1 MTAYKHILSENN
13 DGICRITLNQPE
25 KRNPLALA
33 AIEEILDALDD
44 AGENDEVRV
53 VIITGAGSA
62 FSAGGDLDELRR
74 SLSASA
80 WANRKIGSLH
90 AELHVRIRSME
101 KPVIAAVNGPATG
114 GGCGLVAVCDLAIA
128 SDRAKFGTT
137 EVNVGIFPMAILAS
151 MYRAIGRKKTVE
163 LAFTGAIIGAAEA
176 ERIGLVNRV
185 VSHEHLEEHVMELA
199 MRLASR
205 SRVSISIG
213 KTAVNLVEDMG
224 FDQAMA
230 YAIQTNS
237 VLFSTE
243 DVVEGTTA
251 FVEKRAPIWRDR

>member
-1 MTAYKHILSENN
+1 MTTYNYILSDSK
-13 DGICRITLNQPE
+13 DGICRITLNQPD

-33 AIEEILDALDD
+33 TIEEILEALDS
-44 AGENDEVRV
+44 AEKNDEVRV
-53 VIITGAGSA
+53 IVITGAGSA
-62 FSAGGDLDELRR
+62 FSSGGDLDELRK

-80 WANRKIGSLH
+80 WSHRKTGSLH
-90 AELHVRIRSME
+90 AKLHVRIRTIE
-101 KPVIAAVNGPATG
+101 KPIIAAVNGPATG

-137 EVNVGIFPMAILAS
+137 EVNVGLFPMAILAS

-185 VSHEHLEEHVMELA
+185 VSHEQLDEHVMDLA
-199 MRLASR
+199 RRLALR

-213 KTAVNLVEDMG
+213 KSAVNLVEDMG
-224 FDQAMA
+224 FDQAMG
-230 YAIQTNS
+230 YATQTNS

-243 DVVEGTTA
+243 DVREGTTA
-251 FVEKRAPIWRDR
+251 FLERREPIWRDR